1 MFLETSPRK
10 ITTWQ
15 SEKDLLEA
23 AETNLPN
30 DVCNNNENLKSNRKG
45 LVKWVKTTHVI
56 LESKN
61 LKTEF

>member
-45 LVKWVKTTHVI
+45 LVK
-56 LESKN
+56 
-61 LKTEF
+61 